1 MAATDSKTRIL
12 DAAQAEFS
20 EYGYHGTSIRN
31 VAGRAGV
38 QIAAIRYHIGSK
50 DDLFRAVFERHANAV
65 LDRRKDIEAAQQQT
79 DNGDQVEDVIEA
91 MIGPVLDLR
100 FESDDG
106 ARFAK
111 LMANIVSSPDDRS
124 TALTQEIFDP
134 SAPAIIDRLTDAL
147 PALDPRSR
155 YWAYFLA
162 VGCLAMACSNGDRLH
177 RLSRGAS
184 NPENRDEA
192 REMLFRF
199 IAGGAHALARR

>member
-1 MAATDSKTRIL
+1 MTATDSKVRIL

-31 VAGRAGV
+31 VASRAGV

-65 LDRRKDIEAAQQQT
+65 LKRRYDIETAQQQT
-79 DNGDQVEDVIEA
+79 DNSNRVEDVIEA

-111 LMANIVSSPDDRS
+111 LMANIVSSPDERS

-134 SAPAIIDRLTDAL
+134 SAPAIIDRLLSAL
-147 PALDPRSR
+147 PALDQRSR
-155 YWAYFLA
+155 YWAYFLT
-162 VGCLAMACSNGDRLH
+162 VGCLAMACSNGDRLR
-177 RLSRGAS
+177 RLSQGAS
-184 NPENRDEA
+184 DPENRDET
-192 REMLFRF
+192 RDMLFRF
-199 IAGGAHALARR
+199 IAGGVRALAQR